1 VVVRA
6 VTLEV
11 TPQQAEILVKARE
24 EGKIQLT
31 LRNPLDKSRSDDT
44 EVVAEVTPSKPA
56 ARKVR
61 AAEPRPSNNGI
72 TIIRGTN
79 VHTSESAT

>member
-1 VVVRA
+1 VVRA

-11 TPQQAEILVKARE
+11 TPKQAEILVKARE

-31 LRNPLDKSRSDDT
+31 LRNPLDKSRVEDSDM
-44 EVVAEVTPSKPA
+44 VAEVPA
-56 ARKVR
+56 PKSAIRKARTT
-61 AAEPRPSNNGI
+61 EPRPPSNGI

-79 VHTSESAT
+79 IHNSESAT